1 MAVWHSASVRTNRA
15 APGMLRKRME
25 VPRADASYVE
35 PEVSGKWHPASTL
48 AFIVGSCVLL
58 WAGIFAAFSLLF

>member
-1 MAVWHSASVRTNRA
+1 MAVWDSASIRTNKVR
-15 APGMLRKRME
+15 PGMLRKRME

-35 PEVSGKWHPASTL
+35 PEVGGKWHPAATL

-58 WAGIFAAFSLLF
+58 WSGIFAALRLLF